1 MKKLI
6 RKLFGII
13 EINDNFVPKEGRNE
27 RQIYNDAV
35 MRISNELVASGVV
48 KIERLECSRVMVRVW
63 AQK

>member
-13 EINDNFVPKEGRNE
+13 EINDNFVPKEGRTE

-48 KIERLECSRVMVRVW
+48 KIERLECGRVMVRVW
-63 AQK
+63 EQK